1 MSMSVKKLEDALNF
15 TEFFLDAIQNTW
27 IERGYDVKVK
37 DILREKIELV
47 KEPNSKVSG
56 IVLFDKVLPVAIAW
70 VENNTGHYGNI
81 VLFSMNAGY
90 RQSLVDA
97 CLDEGLFNG
106 VLLEIVVIEDTTD
119 YHDYLNTKNL
129 VKNSRKRMC
138 YWLDEGN
145 KIEIKDHPYTFK
157 ALTENDLDISG
168 QISYDAHMVSKDYEM
183 YPDLSDPLKRITL
196 EKKVY
201 NDLYG
206 PVIKSASL
214 MLLEN
219 DEVIATCFMIEVK
232 CWGYDKVPWVFD
244 LVVKPEHHGKGA
256 GRILMCESLNRCLE
270 EKYPICGLAVT
281 MSNKYALRLYE
292 KLNFQPVDDFY
303 EYIRI
308 AK

>member
-1 MSMSVKKLEDALNF
+1 MSITIKKLEDALNF
-15 TEFFLDAIQNTW
+15 TEYFLDAIQNTW
-27 IERGYDVKVK
+27 IERGYDVEVK

-47 KEPNSKVSG
+47 KEPNSKVTG
-56 IVLFDKVLPVAIAW
+56 IVVFDKILPVAIAW
-70 VENNTGHYGNI
+70 VENNTGHYGN
-81 VLFSMNAGY
+81 VVMFSINPNY
-90 RQSLVDA
+90 RSTLAEA
-97 CLDEGLFNG
+97 CIDQGLFDG
-106 VLLEIVVIEDTTD
+106 VLLEIVVVEDTKD
-119 YHDYLNTKNL
+119 YHNYLDQKNL

-145 KIEIKDHPYTFK
+145 KIEIEDHPYKFEL
-157 ALTENDLDISG
+157 LTEKDLDISG

-183 YPDLSDPLKRITL
+183 YPDLSDPLKRIQL

-206 PVIKSASL
+206 PVIKPASL
-214 MLLEN
+214 MLLE
-219 DEVIATCFMIEVK
+219 DGEVIATCFMIEVK

-256 GRILMCESLNRCLE
+256 GRILMCESLNKCLE

-281 MSNKYALRLYE
+281 LSNKYALRLYE
-292 KLNFQPVDDFY
+292 KLNFQHVDEFF

-308 AK
+308 V